1 MRPARETLCPGT
13 ELGDSSPEGTPLGEE
28 QRLAIRNSRRQI
40 TFGQKPRSGTAS
52 WEGLSRSVRRAAV
65 SPFAAA
71 MARSAQSWCD
81 PHSKHGN
88 ASGERPPTSSRTNS
102 RSLIW
107 AVSVNTISA
116 ASRKRTAYP
125 IGRFGPVKE
134 RTPEVSNLG
143 GASGRREP
151 AENPR
156 DRSQRRS
163 NFHHHAAA
171 ILTRWILRS
180 CRFTT
185 DSRLPLAERWNYST
199 STPGMARVARS
210 CCT

>member
-1 MRPARETLCPGT
+1 
-13 ELGDSSPEGTPLGEE
+13 
-28 QRLAIRNSRRQI
+28 
-40 TFGQKPRSGTAS
+40 
-52 WEGLSRSVRRAAV
+52 
-65 SPFAAA
+65 

-185 DSRLPLAERWNYST
+185 DSRLPLVERLNYST
-199 STPGMARVARS
+199 RTPGMARVARS
-210 CCT
+210 CWTWSRWSRACRTSLLRCGSRPLSRGRACFTSESLGAKWDSVKMP